1 MSQISKRNPPAT
13 PGTGAASAHSSAAPT
28 SPRKHRT
35 TKASSPKSEP
45 SAAASA
51 ISVLALDPSAK
62 KGPTKTMQVLALL
75 QREEGASL
83 AELTQATGW
92 QAHSARAFL
101 TGLKQKGHIITRD
114 KDEGGSRYRIGHR
127 VGGAA

>member
-1 MSQISKRNPPAT
+1 
-13 PGTGAASAHSSAAPT
+13 
-28 SPRKHRT
+28 
-35 TKASSPKSEP
+35 
-45 SAAASA
+45 
-51 ISVLALDPSAK
+51 
-62 KGPTKTMQVLALL
+62 MQVLALL

-127 VGGAA
+127 VCGAA